1 MKIKSYWQTETG
13 RWDDSSNSYKNRI
26 MSDIKEKEIGVI
38 IKTSSYDSSKEVLK
52 FLGGP
57 TGFEEYYIE
66 DLLLNADNRFEKFYI
81 CAGTINSWSSC
92 YVLWEDVK
100 EILKENK

>member
-13 RWDDSSNSYKNRI
+13 RWSDFSNSYKNRI
-26 MSDIKEKEIGVI
+26 MSGEKEKEIEVNI
-38 IKTSSYDSSKEVLK
+38 ENSLYDSDKKVLK

-57 TGFEEYYIE
+57 TGFESYYLD
-66 DLLLNADNRFEKFYI
+66 DLLLSINKGYERFYI

-92 YVLWEDVK
+92 YVLWEDIK
-100 EILKENK
+100 EILKED